1 MASSN
6 KHTLIALLVVF
17 AVVAPSLPPSA
28 AARDG
33 GAAKAAAA
41 PAPSASGKAVHP
53 MDLFDYLIHF
63 DLPLPQILPCPPV
76 FPKIPFIPCYNYTPP
91 PPVMECRP
99 SLAKY
104 MAPCSGFLTDA
115 GVPFDR
121 SSTKCCG
128 VIQHFFDDRS
138 TSPSCLCHVLNG
150 DADGILHAPVNHTRA
165 LSLLDVCGYAMTPE
179 LFPKF
184 CDYSESQVFLL
195 FCLVIID
202 AITCLYNRTKY
213 LMIIALCKQVAC
225 RRWTLRVLH
234 HLCARGQRVRVL

>member
-53 MDLFDYLIHF
+53 MDLFDDLIHDLIHF

-104 MAPCSGFLTDA
+104 MPPCSGFLTDA

-121 SSTKCCG
+121 SSTNCCG

-165 LSLLDVCGYAMTPE
+165 LSLLHVCGYAMTPE

-184 CDYSESQVFLL
+184 CDYSDVPPM
-195 FCLVIID
+195 D
-202 AITCLYNRTKY
+202 AASPPPPLRQGTK
-213 LMIIALCKQVAC
+213 V
-225 RRWTLRVLH
+225 
-234 HLCARGQRVRVL
+234 